1 MDSFKFALPYR
12 YKFIIFF
19 VILIITTLF
28 AFLGVSVRSF
38 EKDKTS
44 YVFDY
49 ILNTNQTKIGN
60 FEAIIKDVK
69 SSVTLFIFNN
79 KSVDISQKIQF
90 IAQLKSDKLH
100 LFRGQHRVMDTLASE
115 LILQK
120 SLLSELN
127 SSTSLLMRFEASKDL
142 YFLLFK
148 SPLDK
153 SLIITGLNRGIID
166 DLFENENGQFS
177 FTHNGKEI
185 ISTLPGTNRSVETL
199 FNLSQ
204 NKVQRLKID
213 KETYYAVS
221 TPSKILNQTVVTALR
236 ESDLFSFLSDL
247 RTQNIAL
254 AGLIISIS
262 SIIGILYAKKLT
274 NSINLLIGAA
284 NQVSRGDYNVKFE
297 QVEAGEIGVLQSTFV
312 KMSEAVKFSLARE
325 REHQRIEN
333 DLKIA
338 RLVQETF
345 FPEYQLKNDH
355 AHVACYYGPANEC
368 SGDWWGFFEIDHFQ
382 YYFMGDATGHGVSS
396 ALMTAKAYSLVYGLK
411 NQMLSKEIDYLT
423 PAKMMEALNQVLCSS
438 KQVLMMTFFIMRI
451 DSRTR
456 EMLYA
461 NASHEIPIIVTG
473 AGEVQDLFEIGSMPD
488 ARLGSEMDAQYKNYT
503 WKLNLHDIILLYTD
517 GLTECSNSQGRYFG
531 AKRVTL
537 AMKKMKDLE
546 PEKIVSGLVSEITN
560 FSKASSFEDDVG
572 IMVVKILN

>member
-1 MDSFKFALPYR
+1 MSPSKFALPYR

-19 VILIITTLF
+19 VVLIITTLF

-49 ILNTNQTKIGN
+49 ILNTNQTKMGN
-60 FEAIIKDVK
+60 LEAIIKDIK
-69 SSVTLFIFNN
+69 SSVTLFIFNP
-79 KSVDISQKIQF
+79 KSIDLSQKIQL
-90 IAQLKSDKLH
+90 IAQLKSGKLQI
-100 LFRGQHRVMDTLASE
+100 LRGDQKLKDNLAQE
-115 LILQK
+115 LINKK
-120 SLLSELN
+120 SLSYDLSSN
-127 SSTSLLMRFEASKDL
+127 RSLLMKFDASKEL
-142 YFLLFK
+142 YFVLFK
-148 SPLDK
+148 SPSDQ
-153 SLIITGLNRGIID
+153 SLIISGVEKSLID
-166 DLFENENGQFS
+166 DLFERENGQFS
-177 FTHNGKEI
+177 FTHNGAEI
-185 ISTLPGTNRSVETL
+185 ISTLKGSKKIYGPLMTL
-199 FNLSQ
+199 TPS
-204 NKVQRLKID
+204 KVQRVSID
-213 KETYYAVS
+213 QESYYTVS
-221 TPSKILNQTVVTALR
+221 NTSAIMNQTVITGLR

-254 AGLIISIS
+254 AGLIISLS
-262 SIIGILYAKKLT
+262 SIIGILFAKKLT

-284 NQVSRGDYNVKFE
+284 NQVSGGNYDVQFDH
-297 QVEAGEIGVLQSTFV
+297 VEAGEIGVLQSTFV
-312 KMSEAVKFSLARE
+312 KMSEAVKFSLVRE

-345 FPEYQLKNDH
+345 FPEYQMKNEH

-368 SGDWWGFFEIDHFQ
+368 SGDWWGFFEIDHFH

-411 NQMLSKEIDYLT
+411 NQMLSKEIDYLS

-451 DSRTR
+451 DTRTR

-461 NASHEIPIIVTG
+461 NASHEIPIVIK
-473 AGEVQDLFEIGSMPD
+473 ASGETQDVFEIGSMPD
-488 ARLGSEMDAQYKNYT
+488 ARLGSEIYAQYKNYA
-503 WKLNLHDIILLYTD
+503 WKLDLHDIILLYTD
-517 GLTECSNSQGRYFG
+517 GLTECSNPQGRYFG

-537 AMKKMKDLE
+537 ALKKMKDLD

-560 FSKASSFEDDVG
+560 FSKSTSFEDDVG
-572 IMVVKILN
+572 VMVVKLMN